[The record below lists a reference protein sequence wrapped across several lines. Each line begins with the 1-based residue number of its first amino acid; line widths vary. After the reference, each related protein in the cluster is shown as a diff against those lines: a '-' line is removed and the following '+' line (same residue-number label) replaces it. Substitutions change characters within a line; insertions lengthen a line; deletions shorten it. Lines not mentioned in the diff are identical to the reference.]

1 MAQQSIRLILTSFVR
16 KVFVFAG
23 SILPAFLYFIW
34 RWTAISSK
42 ELLINEEIREKEVR
56 LIGANGEQ
64 LGIMP
69 LEKAQKLAIEANL
82 DLAEIA
88 PNATPPVCK
97 ILDYG
102 KYLFEQ
108 TKREKEAKKN
118 QKTVEIKEV
127 RLSVNIDTND
137 FNTKARAAMK
147 FIKGGDKV
155 KVALRFRGRE
165 MAHAANGTELLNR
178 FAEACTEVAV
188 VEKPAKLEGRSMI
201 MFLAAKPNK

>member
-1 MAQQSIRLILTSFVR
+1 MALCII
-16 KVFVFAG
+16 AG
-23 SILPAFLYFIW
+23 SFSVRFLFCKFYW
-34 RWTAISSK
+34 RWPIISSK

-56 LIGANGEQ
+56 LIGSNGEQ

-118 QKTVEIKEV
+118 QKTVDIKEV

-137 FNTKARAAMK
+137 FNTKARAAVK

-165 MAHAANGTELLNR
+165 MAHAANGAELLAK
-178 FAEACTEVAV
+178 FAEACAEFAV

-201 MFLAAKPNK
+201 MFLGPKPTK

>member
-1 MAQQSIRLILTSFVR
+1 MAQVDTVNTIIRQGFCI
-16 KVFVFAG
+16 FAG
-23 SILPAFLYFIW
+23 SLSARFLIFW
-34 RWTAISSK
+34 RWQVISSK

-69 LEKAQKLAIEANL
+69 LDKAQKLAIEANL

-118 QKTVEIKEV
+118 QKVVDVKEV

-137 FNTKARAAMK
+137 FNTKARAAVK

-165 MAHAANGTELLNR
+165 MAHAANGTELLSR
-178 FAEACTEVAV
+178 FAEACAEVAV

-201 MFLAAKPNK
+201 MFLGPKPTK